1 MATLVGVSLSTSDT
15 SSLPHHGGDDNNDA
29 TAAIFSTNSDNQW
42 NEQKLRAHLGS
53 FGISGNKMI

>member
-1 MATLVGVSLSTSDT
+1 MATLVGVLLSTTDT
-15 SSLPHHGGDDNNDA
+15 PPTPPHGGDNNDA
-29 TAAIFSTNSDNQW
+29 TSANFSTNSDNQW